1 MEEVFEVD
9 SSSDQDIS
17 LSREASVVSAS
28 GSDNTDIDLGN
39 SSDTPVV
46 SLLER
51 LTSPEPSELSRKRR
65 VISNK
70 PPVGLKRGK
79 GATASSPKSVSP
91 MDRVKSYPG
100 K

>member
-1 MEEVFEVD
+1 MEEAFEID

-17 LSREASVVSAS
+17 LSREASVHSEVSAS
-28 GSDNTDIDLGN
+28 GSDIDLGN
-39 SSDTPVV
+39 SSDAPVV
-46 SLLER
+46 SLLES
-51 LTSPEPSELSRKRR
+51 LKSPEPSELSHKRR

-79 GATASSPKSVSP
+79 GITASSPKSVSL